1 MSRGTFGKYEC
12 KKIRW
17 SRKICAIIIN
27 KNLEMKCLY
36 HWKLTYLQ
44 LTCFSLLQK
53 WSKSGCQKLVF
64 GSRQGFSLY
73 LLLFLF
79 IMIAFIICQLKV
91 EYCVYNHVRQGLL
104 DKNFQNW
111 MNAMNGLYLKGQGPS
126 TWRWIIDLTGKVCF
140 IL

>member
-111 MNAMNGLYLKGQGPS
+111 NFLCHEWSVFEGPRPFHM
-126 TWRWIIDLTGKVCF
+126 TLNNWLDC
-140 IL
+140 